1 MCREGSDEQAES
13 AHVVDRAVIG
23 VGVLFGV
30 VLVTI
35 EEDAAEFGNRH
46 TRRFVKIRCWLGY
59 GLGGDRIT
67 NRSSQRAD
75 RMGRTASQCSWPK
88 PHPKRTV

>member
-1 MCREGSDEQAES
+1 MCGKGSDEQAES
-13 AHVVDRAVIG
+13 AHVVDRAIIG

-35 EEDAAEFGNRH
+35 EADVAELGNWH

-75 RMGRTASQCSWPK
+75 RMGWTASQCSWPK